1 MLILC
6 LSYFITT
13 VLSLK
18 FLILWTG
25 SKKATKFDKY
35 AKLTSIVCNHIL
47 MPCYLTLFG
56 TDEIV
61 SSPFFYWWTL
71 TKIRL
76 FWLSAKWK
84 AVSCLKSKKVLSVCK
99 KTFLHHINLLLQL
112 AESSTISFTA
122 FIMLWLQVKMI
133 SAKLNRQTSR
143 VDKHSIYEDI
153 LILRKHLTGW
163 VGSEIGHFCF
173 TNSTQR
179 VG

>member
-1 MLILC
+1 M
-6 LSYFITT
+6 TT
-13 VLSLK
+13 DRPIKFWQMMFRCSFCV
-18 FLILWTG
+18 FLILLLLYYRLSFW
-25 SKKATKFDKY
+25 SSEQVLRKPPKFDKSTR
-35 AKLTSIVCNHIL
+35 LTSIVCNHIL

-133 SAKLNRQTSR
+133 SAKLNWQTSR
-143 VDKHSIYEDI
+143 VDKHNIYEDSKGP
-153 LILRKHLTGW
+153 L
-163 VGSEIGHFCF
+163 
-173 TNSTQR
+173 
-179 VG
+179 